1 MTVASPLSASH
12 RRSNV
17 RRNPTAP
24 GAHRIVRSQSARGGH
39 RLMPLEAGFEL
50 RHQWIKVPMS
60 RSSVIAKLLTANE
73 TNARTGHHTTHRQEV
88 MLIAAWVGGLVL
100 LTLLFQDVLETRFK
114 QTVNPRWCGR
124 ARTAVAKS
132 CSNATRRA
140 ATMWRTGFINGYPVT
155 FLVDTGATDVALS
168 EALAERLR
176 LQRGGGAISQTANGP
191 VAVWQ
196 TVLDQVR
203 IGSIALGDVRA
214 SILPTMR
221 ADDPVL
227 LG

>member
-1 MTVASPLSASH
+1 
-12 RRSNV
+12 
-17 RRNPTAP
+17 
-24 GAHRIVRSQSARGGH
+24 
-39 RLMPLEAGFEL
+39 MPE
-50 RHQWIKVPMS
+50 QD
-60 RSSVIAKLLTANE
+60 T
-73 TNARTGHHTTHRQEV
+73 TQRTGRV

-100 LTLLFQDVLETRFK
+100 LTLLFQDVLETRF
-114 QTVNPRWCGR
+114 NPNGEPLVRAGQDGR
-124 ARTAVAKS
+124 SEVVLERNAQGHYVA
-132 CSNATRRA
+132 N
-140 ATMWRTGFINGYPVT
+140 GFINGYPVT

-227 LG
+227 LGMSFLRQVELVQREGQLLLRR